1 MVYIQF
7 PQNIQIYKKGDITL
21 WSKEKK
27 FLEDK
32 LAESL
37 IGKIEYNLEGGRK
50 TTWGATYKVEIRYN
64 KKSLVKFGEGINYRT
79 SYYESLEMAKL
90 EEITWTKEESY
101 MVFLKVQQRL
111 WDEETYTIDLFFK
124 GMVEYLS
131 LSIEDALKHD
141 EWMIRLFAIM
151 DKRLGKRSLLKL
163 EKEIN
168 TYPKMLQI
176 IYKIRMKEEGFKDYQ
191 NFNI

>member
-1 MVYIQF
+1 M
-7 PQNIQIYKKGDITL
+7 

-27 FLEDK
+27 HLEAR
-32 LAESL
+32 LAERL

-79 SYYESLEMAKL
+79 SYYESLERAKL

-101 MVFLKVQQRL
+101 MLYLKAQQRL
-111 WDEETYTIDLFFK
+111 WDEEIYTIDLFFR

-151 DKRLGKRSLLKL
+151 DKRLGKRGLLKL

-168 TYPKMLQI
+168 AYPKMLQI
-176 IYKIRMKEEGFKDYQ
+176 IFKVRMKEEGFENYQ
-191 NFNI
+191 DFEI

>member
-1 MVYIQF
+1 M
-7 PQNIQIYKKGDITL
+7 

-27 FLEDK
+27 HLEAR
-32 LAESL
+32 LAERL

-79 SYYESLEMAKL
+79 SYYESLERAKL
-90 EEITWTKEESY
+90 EEINWSKEESY
-101 MVFLKVQQRL
+101 MLYLKAQQRL
-111 WDEETYTIDLFFK
+111 WDEEIYTIDLFFR

-131 LSIEDALKHD
+131 LSIEDAINH
-141 EWMIRLFAIM
+141 EQWMIRLFAIM
-151 DKRLGKRSLLKL
+151 DKRLGKRRLLKL

-168 TYPKMLQI
+168 AYPKMLQI
-176 IYKIRMKEEGFKDYQ
+176 IFKVRMKEEGFENYQ
-191 NFNI
+191 DFEI

>member
-1 MVYIQF
+1 
-7 PQNIQIYKKGDITL
+7 L

-64 KKSLVKFGEGINYRT
+64 KKSLVKFGEGINYLT
-79 SYYESLEMAKL
+79 HHYENVERQKL
-90 EEITWTKEESY
+90 EKKTWTKEENY
-101 MVFLKVQQRL
+101 IMFLEAQKRL
-111 WDEETYTIDLFFK
+111 WIEEKYTTDIFFK

-168 TYPKMLQI
+168 NYPKMLQI

-191 NFNI
+191 DFNI

>member
-1 MVYIQF
+1 M
-7 PQNIQIYKKGDITL
+7 

-79 SYYESLEMAKL
+79 SYYESLERAKL

-168 TYPKMLQI
+168 AYPKMLQI

>member
-1 MVYIQF
+1 M
-7 PQNIQIYKKGDITL
+7 

-27 FLEDK
+27 HLEAR

-64 KKSLVKFGEGINYRT
+64 KKPLVKFGEGINYKT
-79 SYYESLEMAKL
+79 NYYESLERAKL

-101 MVFLKVQQRL
+101 MVFLKAQQRL
-111 WDEETYTIDLFFK
+111 WDEETYTIDLFFM

-151 DKRLGKRSLLKL
+151 DKRLGKRRLLKL

-191 NFNI
+191 DFNI

>member
-1 MVYIQF
+1 M
-7 PQNIQIYKKGDITL
+7 

-64 KKSLVKFGEGINYRT
+64 KKSLVKFGEGINYLT
-79 SYYESLEMAKL
+79 HHYENVERQKL
-90 EEITWTKEESY
+90 EKKTWTKEENY
-101 MVFLKVQQRL
+101 IMFLEVQKRL
-111 WDEETYTIDLFFK
+111 WIEEKYTTDIFFK
-124 GMVEYLS
+124 GMKEYLS
-131 LSIEDALKHD
+131 LSIEDAINH
-141 EWMIRLFAIM
+141 EQWVIRLFAIM

-168 TYPKMLQI
+168 AYPKMLQI
-176 IYKIRMKEEGFKDYQ
+176 IYKIRMKEEGFQDYQ
-191 NFNI
+191 DFNI

>member
-1 MVYIQF
+1 M
-7 PQNIQIYKKGDITL
+7 
-21 WSKEKK
+21 
-27 FLEDK
+27 
-32 LAESL
+32 
-37 IGKIEYNLEGGRK
+37 K
-50 TTWGATYKVEIRYN
+50 TTTNKNNTITAASIDPKLYGLGLHRKFRKAVNDKVHATKFVITKVEIRYN
-64 KKSLVKFGEGINYRT
+64 KKSLVKFGEGINYLT
-79 SYYESLEMAKL
+79 HHYENVERQKL
-90 EEITWTKEESY
+90 EKKTWTKEENY
-101 MVFLKVQQRL
+101 IMFLEAQKRL
-111 WDEETYTIDLFFK
+111 WIEEKYTTDIFFK
-124 GMVEYLS
+124 GMKEYLS

-191 NFNI
+191 DFNI